1 MGTTFINMLPY
12 ALGIAVSPVPMIT
25 VILTLFSQT
34 PKLNGVS
41 FLLGWAMGITLPA
54 IVVIMLAVNA
64 SIENDGPPS
73 QLTSVLRILG
83 GIILMAIAIRNRI
96 QRYKPDNESSKPILM
111 RLVDAITPWRAW
123 LIGFLFA
130 DVTNPKN
137 MALTIAGCIE
147 ITSSPVSQLET
158 FFLLTTF
165 VLVASLGVASPVML
179 YLLGGEAS
187 RNTIG
192 AWRKWLMLHKK
203 TMMALLF
210 IIFGLSITLK
220 GVAGLSEV
228 LK

>member
-123 LIGFLFA
+123 LIGFLF
-130 DVTNPKN
+130 VYRTPISW
-137 MALTIAGCIE
+137 T
-147 ITSSPVSQLET
+147 V
-158 FFLLTTF
+158 
-165 VLVASLGVASPVML
+165 
-179 YLLGGEAS
+179 
-187 RNTIG
+187 
-192 AWRKWLMLHKK
+192 
-203 TMMALLF
+203 
-210 IIFGLSITLK
+210 
-220 GVAGLSEV
+220 
-228 LK
+228 